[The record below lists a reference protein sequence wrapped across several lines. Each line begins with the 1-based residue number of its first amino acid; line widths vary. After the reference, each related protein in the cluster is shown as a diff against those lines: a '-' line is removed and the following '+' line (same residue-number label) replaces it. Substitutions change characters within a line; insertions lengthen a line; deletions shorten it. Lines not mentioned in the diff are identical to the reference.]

1 MEAKL
6 LTAERFVDMRIG
18 CSYRYVHSTTEYF
31 RPHYHDYYEIFILYD
46 GTALH
51 LINGEEKKLYAGDAV
66 FIRPSDTHDYRCINE
81 KGFDMLNITFT
92 ADTAKEPRS
101 IGKMEGSCSDQK
113 GKTRHQHHHPT
124 ASVHR
129 QECRTRS
136 RNLG

>member
-66 FIRPSDTHDYRCINE
+66 FIRPRVY
-81 KGFDMLNITFT
+81 
-92 ADTAKEPRS
+92 
-101 IGKMEGSCSDQK
+101 
-113 GKTRHQHHHPT
+113 
-124 ASVHR
+124 
-129 QECRTRS
+129 
-136 RNLG
+136 